1 MSECY
6 EATGGPVGGCGWRS
20 VSGGRLVLQS
30 ASKLNIFLEVLGRRE
45 DGYHELDTVMV
56 RTRFCDTL
64 TLIPDFSGAVRLRFS
79 DSTPASLRHAVPLDG
94 RNLILRAAEQ
104 LRGLGASGCGAEI
117 ILHKCIPPES
127 GLGGGS
133 GNAAAALLGCRQ
145 IWNLSVS
152 DAQLHEMAAGL
163 GSDINFLLSGAR
175 AAICRGRGEQI
186 QPLQFSGSLF
196 FVAVRPG
203 RGNSTPEVFRR
214 TSAGTDLRTSAH
226 VAQCLTDGRMDLLES
241 CIFNRLTDAA
251 ATMNAE
257 MADLQ
262 HRFQHAAGRPA
273 FMSGSGSTVFVVCR
287 SAREAREV
295 QRTAERKLRVV
306 AWLLEV

>member
-1 MSECY
+1 MSECD
-6 EATGGPVGGCGWRS
+6 ATAGAVGGGCGWRA
-20 VSGGRLVLQS
+20 VSGERLVVQS

-64 TLIPDFSGAVRLRFS
+64 TLIPDFSGSVRLRFS
-79 DSTPASLRHAVPLDG
+79 DSTPVALRSAVPLDG

-104 LRGLGASGCGAEI
+104 LRGLGDSGCGAEI

-145 IWNLSVS
+145 IWKLSVS
-152 DAQLHEMAAGL
+152 DERLHEIAAGL
-163 GSDINFLLSGAR
+163 GSDINFLLSGVR
-175 AAICRGRGEQI
+175 AAVCRGRGEQI
-186 QPLQFSGSLF
+186 QPLPLSGSLY

-203 RGNSTPEVFRR
+203 RGNSTAEVFRR
-214 TSAGTDLRTSAH
+214 TSAGTERRTSAE
-226 VAQCLTDGRMDLLES
+226 VARCLTEGRADLLES
-241 CIFNRLTDAA
+241 CIFNRLTESAA
-251 ATMNAE
+251 GLNSE

-262 HRFQHAAGRPA
+262 IRFQHAVGKPV
-273 FMSGSGSTVFVVCR
+273 FMSGSGSTVFAVCR

-295 QRTAERKLRVV
+295 RQTVERKLRVV
-306 AWLLEV
+306 AWSLEV